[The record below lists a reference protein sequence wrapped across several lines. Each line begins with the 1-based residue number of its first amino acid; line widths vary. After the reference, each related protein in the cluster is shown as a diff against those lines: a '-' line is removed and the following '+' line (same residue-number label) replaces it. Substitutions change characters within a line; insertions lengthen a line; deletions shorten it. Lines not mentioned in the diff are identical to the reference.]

1 MTKRRRSAKPTLS
14 TSTAI
19 VPTRS
24 AEEEAWH
31 DLQMTIRK
39 RRLRIRKLQQDI
51 RPLEE
56 ALARFERNYRVQ
68 LGGLQ
73 DELRILRAEIH
84 TFQDRTERIHTRLAS
99 DPEGELGDLFTP
111 EELEEIGKFFNFDI
125 PESWFKGEEDDD
137 PSEPDEE
144 PNFDDDNFDA
154 SGEGWHRLEEP
165 EKRKHPQAK
174 LEQLKTL
181 YRSLARRFH
190 PDLCADAA
198 DQAYRTECMLRANHA
213 WKEGD
218 LETLQ
223 ELDDETE
230 RLAPDWHSW
239 TWLKRL
245 QSARREND
253 RITRQISKLRRRQ
266 KDLRTNETFPLW
278 SSGGLGESLIAARRS
293 SLERDI
299 KMAKNDLDEARQGF
313 RDAMELWAQEK
324 ATA

>member
-1 MTKRRRSAKPTLS
+1 
-14 TSTAI
+14 
-19 VPTRS
+19 
-24 AEEEAWH
+24 
-31 DLQMTIRK
+31 MTIRK

-73 DELRILRAEIH
+73 DELRVLRAEIH
-84 TFQDRTERIHTRLAS
+84 TFQHRTERIHTRLAS

-125 PESWFKGEEDDD
+125 PESWFKGEEGDDPGGPDDD
-137 PSEPDEE
+137 GD
-144 PNFDDDNFDA
+144 FDDENFDA

-174 LEQLKTL
+174 LEQLKLL

-190 PDLCADAA
+190 PDLCKDAA
-198 DQAYRTECMLRANHA
+198 DQAYRTECMLRANLA

-230 RLAPDWHSW
+230 RLAPDWHKW

-266 KDLRTNETFPLW
+266 KELRTNETFPLW

-299 KMAKNDLDEARQGF
+299 KMAKGELEEARQGF

>member
-1 MTKRRRSAKPTLS
+1 MTKRRRTTKATLS

-31 DLQMTIRK
+31 DLQITIRK
-39 RRLRIRKLQQDI
+39 RRMRIRKLQQDI

-73 DELRILRAEIH
+73 DELRLLRAEVH
-84 TFQDRTERIHTRLAS
+84 TFQQRTERIHARMAS
-99 DPEGELGDLFTP
+99 DPDGELGDLFTP
-111 EELEEIGKFFNFDI
+111 EELEQIGKFFNFDI
-125 PESWFKGEEDDD
+125 PESWFKGEDEDSSDAEDD
-137 PSEPDEE
+137 PD
-144 PNFDDDNFDA
+144 FDEDHFDA

-165 EKRKHPQAK
+165 EERKRPHTKM
-174 LEQLKTL
+174 EQLKTL

-190 PDLCADAA
+190 PDLCSDAT
-198 DQAYRTECMLRANHA
+198 DEAYRHECMLRANHA
-213 WKEGD
+213 WQQGD
-218 LETLQ
+218 LESLQ
-223 ELDDETE
+223 ELADETE
-230 RLAPDWHSW
+230 RLAPDWHTW
-239 TWLKRL
+239 TWLVRL

-253 RITRQISKLRRRQ
+253 RITRQISKLRRRL

-278 SSGGLGESLIAARRS
+278 SSGGLGESLISARRS

-299 KMAKNDLDEARQGF
+299 KMARGDLEDAKDGF
-313 RDAMELWAQEK
+313 RAAMELWAQEK